1 MIVLDTNIVSE
12 TMRPRPA
19 HEVMGWLDRQMASEL
34 FATSISIGEI
44 FFGLECLD
52 EGSRKLDLQARF
64 QQFLERGFDGRILDY
79 SAKCARQYGQVMA
92 RRRSTGRPLA
102 APDGQIAAICLTHG
116 ASIATRNTRDF
127 EQCGISVINPFEV

>member
-1 MIVLDTNIVSE
+1 MIVLDTNVISE

-19 HEVMGWLDRQMASEL
+19 SGVLDWVDQQAPVTL
-34 FATSISIGEI
+34 FVTSISIGEV

-52 EGSRKLDLQARF
+52 EGRRKLDLQTRF
-64 QQFLERGFDGRILDY
+64 QQFLERGFGGRVLDY

-92 RRRSTGRPLA
+92 QRRSAGRPLS
-102 APDGQIAAICLTHG
+102 APDGQIAAICLTHS

-127 EQCGISVINPFEV
+127 KHCGISVINPFEG